1 MVRYLSSVS
10 QILYIITCFK
20 LTVKVHF
27 SFIQVVKSRK
37 KEVYKSFNFTSS
49 TFNPS
54 PDDL

>member
-1 MVRYLSSVS
+1 MFRHLSSVF

-27 SFIQVVKSRK
+27 SFIQVVKSRM